1 MKEHFKKK
9 FHVTEEGAQGLV
21 RAVWASFIVN
31 VIAMFPVMILMLL
44 GQQILEGTFHSQTLY
59 FAISLGICVI
69 LFIAL
74 LVEYER
80 MYNATY
86 KESANLRE
94 NLGKTLAKLPLAFF
108 SKRNLSDL
116 AQSIMS
122 DVEAIEHAMS
132 HAIPKIYGLY
142 LFIPILGVML
152 LVGNVKLGLA
162 VILPMTL
169 RLLILVAFKGEG
181 IKRNKKFYDQLR
193 ANAEDFQEAI
203 ELHQEIRSYHL
214 TDDVQKDLYTKM
226 DESEKIQM
234 KTEGLAVGIMALSN
248 LFSFISLGIVLYVGV
263 DLLAKGEVSLLYVV
277 GYVLAAMKLKD
288 LIDLSSETALEIRH
302 ITPRVENIASIQDAP
317 LQKGKD
323 VDLRRVSIDVEN
335 VHFGYGEKNVLDG
348 VNFTARQ
355 GDVTALVGPSGCGK
369 STLLRCINALE
380 PIQGGTIKL
389 QGMDIRKGSKNITT
403 LRQKIG
409 MVFQS
414 YELFPH
420 LTVLD
425 NITLAPVKVQKRDK
439 AEAQKEAME
448 LLARVGLADKAKS
461 YPRQLSGGQKQR
473 VAIVRAL
480 CMHPEILLFDEVTA
494 ALDPEMVREVLD
506 VMLDL
511 AKQGK
516 TMLIVTHEMQFAK
529 AVADKVIFIDQ
540 GKIVEEAAPDKFFEH
555 PETERAKQFLNV
567 FTFEHVEHHTKQA

>member
-80 MYNATY
+80 LYNATY

-181 IKRNKKFYDQLR
+181 IKSNKKFFDQLR

-323 VDLRRVSIDVEN
+323 VDLRRVSIDVED

-369 STLLRCINALE
+369 STLLKLMSRLYDYDSGAIRIDNYD
-380 PIQGGTIKL
+380 IQNVSTDSLFKKTSI
-389 QGMDIRKGSKNITT
+389 
-403 LRQKIG
+403 
-409 MVFQS
+409 VFQDVM
-414 YELFPH
+414 LFN
-420 LTVLD
+420 TSVMENIRIGRLD
-425 NITLAPVKVQKRDK
+425 ATDEEV
-439 AEAQKEAME
+439 KEA
-448 LLARVGLADKAKS
+448 ARMANCMDFIDEMPEGFHTAIGENG
-461 YPRQLSGGQKQR
+461 QELSGGQRQR
-473 VAIVRAL
+473 LSIARAFL
-480 CMHPEILLFDEVTA
+480 KDAPILILDEITSS
-494 ALDPEMVREVLD
+494 LD
-506 VMLDL
+506 VENERIIQQSLNHL
-511 AKQGK
+511 IQNK
-516 TMLIVTHEMQFAK
+516 TVVIISHRLKSVEK
-529 AVADKVIFIDQ
+529 ADKIVVLNK
-540 GKIVEEAAPDKFFEH
+540 GKVEGEGRHDELLKISPTYRNLIEKSEMAEAF
-555 PETERAKQFLNV
+555 V
-567 FTFEHVEHHTKQA
+567 Y

>member
-1 MKEHFKKK
+1 MMKEHFKKK

-44 GQQILEGTFHSQTLY
+44 GQQILEGTFHSKTLY
-59 FAISLGICVI
+59 FALSLGICVI

-142 LFIPILGVML
+142 LFIPILGIML

-181 IKRNKKFYDQLR
+181 IKRNKKFFDQLR

-214 TDDVQKDLYTKM
+214 TDEVQKDLDEKM

-234 KTEGLAVGIMALSN
+234 KTEGLAIGIVALSN

-263 DLLAKGEVSLLYVV
+263 GLLAKGEVSLLYVV

-302 ITPRVENIASIQDAP
+302 ITPRVENIASIQHAP

-323 VDLRRVSIDVEN
+323 VELRQVSIDVED
-335 VHFGYGEKNVLDG
+335 VHFGYGDNKVLDG

-369 STLLRCINALE
+369 STLLKLMSRLYDYDSGAIRIDDYD
-380 PIQGGTIKL
+380 IQNVSTDSLFKKTSI
-389 QGMDIRKGSKNITT
+389 
-403 LRQKIG
+403 
-409 MVFQS
+409 VFQDVM
-414 YELFPH
+414 LFN
-420 LTVLD
+420 TSVMENIRIGRLD
-425 NITLAPVKVQKRDK
+425 ATDEEV
-439 AEAQKEAME
+439 KEA
-448 LLARVGLADKAKS
+448 ARMANCMDFIDEMPEGFDTAIGENG
-461 YPRQLSGGQKQR
+461 QELSGGQRQR
-473 VAIVRAL
+473 LSIARAFL
-480 CMHPEILLFDEVTA
+480 KDAPILILDEITSS
-494 ALDPEMVREVLD
+494 LD
-506 VMLDL
+506 VENERIIQQSLNHL
-511 AKQGK
+511 IQNK
-516 TMLIVTHEMQFAK
+516 TVVIISHRLKSVEK
-529 AVADKVIFIDQ
+529 ADKIVVLNK
-540 GKIVEEAAPDKFFEH
+540 GKVEGEGKHDELLKTSPTYRNLMEKSEMAEAF
-555 PETERAKQFLNV
+555 V
-567 FTFEHVEHHTKQA
+567 Y

>member
-80 MYNATY
+80 LYNATY

-181 IKRNKKFYDQLR
+181 IKSNQKFFDQLR

-234 KTEGLAVGIMALSN
+234 KTEGLTIVVMALSN

-263 DLLAKGEVSLLYVV
+263 GLLAKGEVSLLYVV

-288 LIDLSSETALEIRH
+288 LIDLSSEAALEIRH

-323 VDLRRVSIDVEN
+323 VDLRRVSIDIED

-369 STLLRCINALE
+369 STLLKLMSRLYDYDSGAIRIDNYD
-380 PIQGGTIKL
+380 IQNVSTDSLFKKTSI
-389 QGMDIRKGSKNITT
+389 
-403 LRQKIG
+403 
-409 MVFQS
+409 VFQ
-414 YELFPH
+414 
-420 LTVLD
+420 
-425 NITLAPVKVQKRDK
+425 
-439 AEAQKEAME
+439 
-448 LLARVGLADKAKS
+448 
-461 YPRQLSGGQKQR
+461 
-473 VAIVRAL
+473 
-480 CMHPEILLFDEVTA
+480 
-494 ALDPEMVREVLD
+494 D
-506 VMLDL
+506 VMLFNTSVMENIRIGRLDATDEEVKEAARMANCMDFIDEMPEGFHTAIGENGQEL
-511 AKQGK
+511 SSGQRQRLSIARAFLKDAPILILDEITSSLDVENERIIQQSLNHLIQNK
-516 TMLIVTHEMQFAK
+516 TVVIISHRLKSVEK
-529 AVADKVIFIDQ
+529 ADKIVVLNK
-540 GKIVEEAAPDKFFEH
+540 GKVEGEGRHDELLKISPTYRNLIEKSEMAEAF
-555 PETERAKQFLNV
+555 V
-567 FTFEHVEHHTKQA
+567 Y

>member
-44 GQQILEGTFHSQTLY
+44 GQQILEGTFHSKTLY
-59 FAISLGICVI
+59 FALSLGICVI

-142 LFIPILGVML
+142 LFIPILGIML
-152 LVGNVKLGLA
+152 LVGTVKLGLA

-181 IKRNKKFYDQLR
+181 IKRNKKFFDQLR

-214 TDDVQKDLYTKM
+214 TDEVQKDLDEKM

-234 KTEGLAVGIMALSN
+234 KTEGLAIGIVALSN

-263 DLLAKGEVSLLYVV
+263 GLLAKGEVSLLYVV

-302 ITPRVENIASIQDAP
+302 ITPRVENIASIQHAP

-323 VDLRRVSIDVEN
+323 VELRQVSIDVED
-335 VHFGYGEKNVLDG
+335 VHFGYGDNKVLDG

-369 STLLRCINALE
+369 STLLKLMSRLYDYDSGAIRIDDYD
-380 PIQGGTIKL
+380 IQNVSTDSLFKKTSI
-389 QGMDIRKGSKNITT
+389 
-403 LRQKIG
+403 
-409 MVFQS
+409 VFQDVM
-414 YELFPH
+414 LFN
-420 LTVLD
+420 TSVMENIRIGRLD
-425 NITLAPVKVQKRDK
+425 ATDEEV
-439 AEAQKEAME
+439 KEA
-448 LLARVGLADKAKS
+448 ARMANCMDFIDEMPEGFDTAIGENG
-461 YPRQLSGGQKQR
+461 QELSGGQRQR
-473 VAIVRAL
+473 LSIARAFL
-480 CMHPEILLFDEVTA
+480 KDAPILILDEITSS
-494 ALDPEMVREVLD
+494 LD
-506 VMLDL
+506 VENERIIQQSLNHL
-511 AKQGK
+511 IQNK
-516 TMLIVTHEMQFAK
+516 TVVIISHRLKSVEK
-529 AVADKVIFIDQ
+529 ADKIVVLNK
-540 GKIVEEAAPDKFFEH
+540 GKVEGEGKHDELLKTSPTYRNLMEKSEMAEAF
-555 PETERAKQFLNV
+555 V
-567 FTFEHVEHHTKQA
+567 Y

>member
-44 GQQILEGTFHSQTLY
+44 GQQILEGTSHSQTLY

-181 IKRNKKFYDQLR
+181 IKSNKKFFDQLR

-323 VDLRRVSIDVEN
+323 VDLRRVSIGVED

-369 STLLRCINALE
+369 STLLKLMSRLYDYDSGSIRIDDYD
-380 PIQGGTIKL
+380 IQNVSTDSLFKKTSI
-389 QGMDIRKGSKNITT
+389 
-403 LRQKIG
+403 
-409 MVFQS
+409 VFQDVM
-414 YELFPH
+414 LFN
-420 LTVLD
+420 TSVMENIRIGRLD
-425 NITLAPVKVQKRDK
+425 ATDEEV
-439 AEAQKEAME
+439 KEA
-448 LLARVGLADKAKS
+448 ARMANCMDFIDEMPEGFHTAIGENG
-461 YPRQLSGGQKQR
+461 QELSGGQRQR
-473 VAIVRAL
+473 LSIARAFL
-480 CMHPEILLFDEVTA
+480 KDAPILILDEITSS
-494 ALDPEMVREVLD
+494 LD
-506 VMLDL
+506 VENERIIQQSLNHL
-511 AKQGK
+511 IQNK
-516 TMLIVTHEMQFAK
+516 TVVIISHRLKSVEK
-529 AVADKVIFIDQ
+529 ADKIVVLNK
-540 GKIVEEAAPDKFFEH
+540 GKVEGEGRHDELLKISPTYRNLMEKSEMAEAF
-555 PETERAKQFLNV
+555 V
-567 FTFEHVEHHTKQA
+567 Y

>member
-44 GQQILEGTFHSQTLY
+44 GQQILEGTSHSQTLY

-181 IKRNKKFYDQLR
+181 IKSNKKFFDQLR

-323 VDLRRVSIDVEN
+323 VDLRRVSIDVED

-369 STLLRCINALE
+369 STLLKLMSRLYDYDSGAIRIDNYD
-380 PIQGGTIKL
+380 IQNVSTDSLFKKTSI
-389 QGMDIRKGSKNITT
+389 
-403 LRQKIG
+403 
-409 MVFQS
+409 VFQDVM
-414 YELFPH
+414 LFN
-420 LTVLD
+420 TSVMENIRIGRLD
-425 NITLAPVKVQKRDK
+425 ATDEEV
-439 AEAQKEAME
+439 KEA
-448 LLARVGLADKAKS
+448 ARMANCMDFIDEMPEGFHTAIGENG
-461 YPRQLSGGQKQR
+461 QELSGGQRQR
-473 VAIVRAL
+473 LSIARAFL
-480 CMHPEILLFDEVTA
+480 KDAPILILDEITSS
-494 ALDPEMVREVLD
+494 LD
-506 VMLDL
+506 VENERIIQQSLNHL
-511 AKQGK
+511 IQNK
-516 TMLIVTHEMQFAK
+516 TVVIISHRLKSVEK
-529 AVADKVIFIDQ
+529 ADKIVVLNK
-540 GKIVEEAAPDKFFEH
+540 GKVEGEGRHDELLKISPTYRNLIEKSEMAEAF
-555 PETERAKQFLNV
+555 V
-567 FTFEHVEHHTKQA
+567 Y

>member
-181 IKRNKKFYDQLR
+181 IKSNKKFYDQLR

-323 VDLRRVSIDVEN
+323 VDLRRVSIDVED

-369 STLLRCINALE
+369 STLLKLMSRLYDYDSGAIRIDNYD
-380 PIQGGTIKL
+380 IQNVSTDSLFKKTSI
-389 QGMDIRKGSKNITT
+389 
-403 LRQKIG
+403 
-409 MVFQS
+409 VFQDVM
-414 YELFPH
+414 LFN
-420 LTVLD
+420 TSVMENIRIGRLD
-425 NITLAPVKVQKRDK
+425 ATDEEVKD
-439 AEAQKEAME
+439 A
-448 LLARVGLADKAKS
+448 ARMANCMDFIDEMPEGFHTAIGENG
-461 YPRQLSGGQKQR
+461 QELSGGQRQR
-473 VAIVRAL
+473 LSIARAFL
-480 CMHPEILLFDEVTA
+480 KDAPILILDEITSS
-494 ALDPEMVREVLD
+494 LD
-506 VMLDL
+506 VENERIIQQSLNHL
-511 AKQGK
+511 IQNK
-516 TMLIVTHEMQFAK
+516 TVVIISHRLKSVEK
-529 AVADKVIFIDQ
+529 ADKIVVLNK
-540 GKIVEEAAPDKFFEH
+540 GKVEGEGRHDELLKISPTYRNLIEKSEMAEAF
-555 PETERAKQFLNV
+555 V
-567 FTFEHVEHHTKQA
+567 Y

>member
-44 GQQILEGTFHSQTLY
+44 GQQILEGTFHSKTLY
-59 FAISLGICVI
+59 FALSLGICVI

-86 KESANLRE
+86 KESANMRE

-122 DVEAIEHAMS
+122 DVETIEHAMS

-152 LVGNVKLGLA
+152 LVGNVRLGLA

-181 IKRNKKFYDQLR
+181 IKSNQKFFDQLR

-214 TDDVQKDLYTKM
+214 TEDVQKDLYTKM

-263 DLLAKGEVSLLYVV
+263 GLLAKGDVSLLYVV

-323 VDLRRVSIDVEN
+323 VDLRHVSIDVDD
-335 VHFGYGEKNVLDG
+335 VHFGYGEKNVLEG

-369 STLLRCINALE
+369 STLLKLMSRLYDYDSGAIRIGDYD
-380 PIQGGTIKL
+380 IQNVSTDSLFKKTSI
-389 QGMDIRKGSKNITT
+389 
-403 LRQKIG
+403 
-409 MVFQS
+409 VFQDVM
-414 YELFPH
+414 LFN
-420 LTVLD
+420 TSVMENIRIGRLD
-425 NITLAPVKVQKRDK
+425 ATDEEV
-439 AEAQKEAME
+439 KEA
-448 LLARVGLADKAKS
+448 ARMANCMDFIDDMPEGFHTAIGENG
-461 YPRQLSGGQKQR
+461 QELSGGQRQR
-473 VAIVRAL
+473 LSIARAFL
-480 CMHPEILLFDEVTA
+480 KDAPILILDEITSS
-494 ALDPEMVREVLD
+494 LD
-506 VMLDL
+506 VENERIIQQSLNHL
-511 AKQGK
+511 IQNK
-516 TMLIVTHEMQFAK
+516 TVVIISHRLKSVEK
-529 AVADKVIFIDQ
+529 ADKIVVINK
-540 GKIVEEAAPDKFFEH
+540 GKVEGEGKHDELLKISPTYRNLMEKSEMAEAF
-555 PETERAKQFLNV
+555 V
-567 FTFEHVEHHTKQA
+567 Y

>member
-122 DVEAIEHAMS
+122 DVDAIEHAMS

-181 IKRNKKFYDQLR
+181 IKSNQKFFDQLR

-234 KTEGLAVGIMALSN
+234 KTECVVISVLALSN

-263 DLLAKGEVSLLYVV
+263 GLLAKGEVSLLYVV

-288 LIDLSSETALEIRH
+288 LIDLSSETALEIRY
-302 ITPRVENIASIQDAP
+302 ITPRVGNIASIQDAP

-323 VDLRRVSIDVEN
+323 VDLRRVSIDVED

-369 STLLRCINALE
+369 STLLKLMSRLYDYDSGAIRVDDYD
-380 PIQGGTIKL
+380 IQNVSTDSLFKKTSI
-389 QGMDIRKGSKNITT
+389 
-403 LRQKIG
+403 
-409 MVFQS
+409 VFQDVM
-414 YELFPH
+414 LFN
-420 LTVLD
+420 TSVMENIRIGRLD
-425 NITLAPVKVQKRDK
+425 ATDEEV
-439 AEAQKEAME
+439 KEA
-448 LLARVGLADKAKS
+448 ARMANCMDFIDDMPEGFHTAIGENG
-461 YPRQLSGGQKQR
+461 QELSGGQRQR
-473 VAIVRAL
+473 LSIARAFL
-480 CMHPEILLFDEVTA
+480 KNAPILILDEIA
-494 ALDPEMVREVLD
+494 SSLD
-506 VMLDL
+506 VENERIIQQSLNHL
-511 AKQGK
+511 IQNK
-516 TMLIVTHEMQFAK
+516 TVVIISHRLKSVEK
-529 AVADKVIFIDQ
+529 ADKIVVLNK
-540 GKIVEEAAPDKFFEH
+540 GKVEGEGRHDELLKTSPTYRNLMEKSEMAEAF
-555 PETERAKQFLNV
+555 V
-567 FTFEHVEHHTKQA
+567 Y

>member
-44 GQQILEGTFHSQTLY
+44 GQQILEGTFYSQTLY
-59 FAISLGICVI
+59 FALSLGICVI
-69 LFIAL
+69 LFVAL

-181 IKRNKKFYDQLR
+181 IKRNKKFFDQLR

-263 DLLAKGEVSLLYVV
+263 GLLAKGEVSLLYVV

-288 LIDLSSETALEIRH
+288 LIDLSSEAALEIRH

-369 STLLRCINALE
+369 STLLKLMSRLYDYDSGAIRIDDYD
-380 PIQGGTIKL
+380 IQNVSTDSLFKKTSI
-389 QGMDIRKGSKNITT
+389 
-403 LRQKIG
+403 
-409 MVFQS
+409 VFQDVM
-414 YELFPH
+414 LFN
-420 LTVLD
+420 TSVMENIRIGRLD
-425 NITLAPVKVQKRDK
+425 ATDEEV
-439 AEAQKEAME
+439 KEA
-448 LLARVGLADKAKS
+448 ARMANCMDFIDEMPEGFHTAIGENG
-461 YPRQLSGGQKQR
+461 QELSGGQRQR
-473 VAIVRAL
+473 LSIARAFL
-480 CMHPEILLFDEVTA
+480 KDAPILILDEITSS
-494 ALDPEMVREVLD
+494 LD
-506 VMLDL
+506 VENERIIQQSLNHL
-511 AKQGK
+511 IQNK
-516 TMLIVTHEMQFAK
+516 TVVIISHRLKSVEK
-529 AVADKVIFIDQ
+529 ADKIVVLNK
-540 GKIVEEAAPDKFFEH
+540 GKVEGEGRHDELLKTSPTYRNLMEKSEMAEAF
-555 PETERAKQFLNV
+555 V
-567 FTFEHVEHHTKQA
+567 Y

>member
-44 GQQILEGTFHSQTLY
+44 GQQILEGTSHSQTLY
-59 FAISLGICVI
+59 FTISLGICVI

-181 IKRNKKFYDQLR
+181 IKRNKKFFDQLR

-263 DLLAKGEVSLLYVV
+263 GLLAKGEVSLLYVV

-288 LIDLSSETALEIRH
+288 LIDLSSEAALEIRH

-323 VDLRRVSIDVEN
+323 VDLRRVSIDVED

-369 STLLRCINALE
+369 STLLKLMSRLYDYDSGAIRIDDYD
-380 PIQGGTIKL
+380 IQNVSTDSLFKKTSI
-389 QGMDIRKGSKNITT
+389 
-403 LRQKIG
+403 
-409 MVFQS
+409 VFQDVM
-414 YELFPH
+414 LFN
-420 LTVLD
+420 TSVMENIRIGRLD
-425 NITLAPVKVQKRDK
+425 ATDEEV
-439 AEAQKEAME
+439 KEA
-448 LLARVGLADKAKS
+448 ARMANCMDFIDEMPEGFHTAIGENG
-461 YPRQLSGGQKQR
+461 QELSGGQRQR
-473 VAIVRAL
+473 LSIARAFL
-480 CMHPEILLFDEVTA
+480 KDAPILILDEITSS
-494 ALDPEMVREVLD
+494 LD
-506 VMLDL
+506 VENERIIQQSLNHL
-511 AKQGK
+511 IQNK
-516 TMLIVTHEMQFAK
+516 TVVIISHRLKSVEK
-529 AVADKVIFIDQ
+529 ADKIVVLNK
-540 GKIVEEAAPDKFFEH
+540 GKVEGEGRHDELLKISPTYRNLMEKSEMAEAF
-555 PETERAKQFLNV
+555 V
-567 FTFEHVEHHTKQA
+567 Y

>member
-44 GQQILEGTFHSQTLY
+44 GQQILEGTSHSQTLY

-181 IKRNKKFYDQLR
+181 IKRNKKFFDQLR

-323 VDLRRVSIDVEN
+323 VDLRRVSIDVED

-369 STLLRCINALE
+369 STLLKLMSRLYDYDSGAIRIDNYD
-380 PIQGGTIKL
+380 IQNVSTDSLFKKTSI
-389 QGMDIRKGSKNITT
+389 
-403 LRQKIG
+403 
-409 MVFQS
+409 VFQDVM
-414 YELFPH
+414 LFN
-420 LTVLD
+420 TSVMENIRIGRLD
-425 NITLAPVKVQKRDK
+425 ATDEEV
-439 AEAQKEAME
+439 KEA
-448 LLARVGLADKAKS
+448 ARMANCMDFIDEMPEGFHTAIGENG
-461 YPRQLSGGQKQR
+461 QELSGGQRQR
-473 VAIVRAL
+473 LSIARAFL
-480 CMHPEILLFDEVTA
+480 KDAPILILDEITSS
-494 ALDPEMVREVLD
+494 LD
-506 VMLDL
+506 VENERIIQQSLNHL
-511 AKQGK
+511 IQNK
-516 TMLIVTHEMQFAK
+516 TVVIISHRLKSVEK
-529 AVADKVIFIDQ
+529 ADKIVVLNK
-540 GKIVEEAAPDKFFEH
+540 GKVEGEGRHDELLKISPTYRNLIEKSEMAEAF
-555 PETERAKQFLNV
+555 V
-567 FTFEHVEHHTKQA
+567 Y

>member
-59 FAISLGICVI
+59 FALSLGICVI

-122 DVEAIEHAMS
+122 DVETIEHAMS

-169 RLLILVAFKGEG
+169 RLLILVAFKEEG
-181 IKRNKKFYDQLR
+181 IKSNKKFFDQLR

-263 DLLAKGEVSLLYVV
+263 GLLAKGEVSLLYVV

-323 VDLRRVSIDVEN
+323 VDLRRVSIDVED
-335 VHFGYGEKNVLDG
+335 VHFGYGEKNVLEG

-369 STLLRCINALE
+369 STLLKLMSRLYDYDSGSIRIDDYD
-380 PIQGGTIKL
+380 IQNVSTDSLFKKTSI
-389 QGMDIRKGSKNITT
+389 
-403 LRQKIG
+403 
-409 MVFQS
+409 VFQDVM
-414 YELFPH
+414 LFN
-420 LTVLD
+420 TSVMENIRIGRLD
-425 NITLAPVKVQKRDK
+425 ATDEEV
-439 AEAQKEAME
+439 KEA
-448 LLARVGLADKAKS
+448 ARMANCMDFIDEMPEGFHTAIGENG
-461 YPRQLSGGQKQR
+461 QELSGGQRQR
-473 VAIVRAL
+473 LSIARAFL
-480 CMHPEILLFDEVTA
+480 KDAPILILDEITSS
-494 ALDPEMVREVLD
+494 LD
-506 VMLDL
+506 VENERIIQQSLNHL
-511 AKQGK
+511 IQNK
-516 TMLIVTHEMQFAK
+516 TVVIISHRLKSVEK
-529 AVADKVIFIDQ
+529 ADKIVVLNK
-540 GKIVEEAAPDKFFEH
+540 GKVEGEGRHDELMKTSPTYRNLIEKSEMAEAF
-555 PETERAKQFLNV
+555 V
-567 FTFEHVEHHTKQA
+567 Y

>member
-9 FHVTEEGAQGLV
+9 FHVTEEGAQGLA

-44 GQQILEGTFHSQTLY
+44 AQQILEGTFHSQTLY
-59 FAISLGICVI
+59 FALSLGICVI

-122 DVEAIEHAMS
+122 DVDAIEHAMS

-181 IKRNKKFYDQLR
+181 IKSNKKFFDQLR

-263 DLLAKGEVSLLYVV
+263 GLLAKGEVSLLYVV

-288 LIDLSSETALEIRH
+288 LIDLSNEAALEIRY

-323 VDLRRVSIDVEN
+323 VELRQVSIDVED
-335 VHFGYGEKNVLDG
+335 VHFGYGENNVLNG

-369 STLLRCINALE
+369 STLLKLMSRLYDYDSGAIRIDDYD
-380 PIQGGTIKL
+380 IQNVSTDSLFKKTSI
-389 QGMDIRKGSKNITT
+389 
-403 LRQKIG
+403 
-409 MVFQS
+409 VFQDVM
-414 YELFPH
+414 LFN
-420 LTVLD
+420 TSVMENIRIGRLD
-425 NITLAPVKVQKRDK
+425 ATDEEV
-439 AEAQKEAME
+439 KEAAHMANCMDFIDE
-448 LLARVGLADKAKS
+448 MPEGFHTAIGENG
-461 YPRQLSGGQKQR
+461 QELSGGQRQR
-473 VAIVRAL
+473 LSIARAFL
-480 CMHPEILLFDEVTA
+480 KDAPILILDEIA
-494 ALDPEMVREVLD
+494 SSLD
-506 VMLDL
+506 VENERIIQQSLNHL
-511 AKQGK
+511 IQNK
-516 TMLIVTHEMQFAK
+516 TVVIISHRLKSVEK
-529 AVADKVIFIDQ
+529 ADKIVVLNK
-540 GKIVEEAAPDKFFEH
+540 GKVEGEGRHDELLKTSPTYRNLMEKSEMAEAF
-555 PETERAKQFLNV
+555 V
-567 FTFEHVEHHTKQA
+567 Y

>member
-59 FAISLGICVI
+59 FALSLGICVI

-181 IKRNKKFYDQLR
+181 IKRNKKFFDQLR

-323 VDLRRVSIDVEN
+323 VDLRRVSIDVED

-369 STLLRCINALE
+369 STLLKLMSRLYDYDSGAIRIDDYD
-380 PIQGGTIKL
+380 IQNVSTDSLFKKTSI
-389 QGMDIRKGSKNITT
+389 
-403 LRQKIG
+403 
-409 MVFQS
+409 VFQDVM
-414 YELFPH
+414 LFN
-420 LTVLD
+420 TSVMENIRIGRLD
-425 NITLAPVKVQKRDK
+425 ATDEEV
-439 AEAQKEAME
+439 KEA
-448 LLARVGLADKAKS
+448 ARMANCMDFIDAMPEGFDTTIGENG
-461 YPRQLSGGQKQR
+461 QELSGGQRQR
-473 VAIVRAL
+473 LSIARAFL
-480 CMHPEILLFDEVTA
+480 KNAPILILDEIA
-494 ALDPEMVREVLD
+494 SSLD
-506 VMLDL
+506 VENERIIQQSLNHL
-511 AKQGK
+511 IQNK
-516 TMLIVTHEMQFAK
+516 TVVIISHRLKSVEK
-529 AVADKVIFIDQ
+529 ADKIVVLNK
-540 GKIVEEAAPDKFFEH
+540 GKVEGEGRHDELMKTSPTYRNLIEKSEMAEAF
-555 PETERAKQFLNV
+555 V
-567 FTFEHVEHHTKQA
+567 Y

>member
-9 FHVTEEGAQGLV
+9 FHVTEEGAQGLA

-44 GQQILEGTFHSQTLY
+44 AQQILEGTFHSQTLY
-59 FAISLGICVI
+59 FALSLGICVI

-122 DVEAIEHAMS
+122 DVDAIEHAMS

-181 IKRNKKFYDQLR
+181 IKSNKKFFDQLR

-214 TDDVQKDLYTKM
+214 TEGVQKDLYTKM
-226 DESEKIQM
+226 DESEKMQM
-234 KTEGLAVGIMALSN
+234 KTEGVVISVLALSN

-263 DLLAKGEVSLLYVV
+263 GLLAKGEVSLLYVV

-288 LIDLSSETALEIRH
+288 LIDLSNETALEIRY

-323 VDLRRVSIDVEN
+323 VELRQVSIDVED
-335 VHFGYGEKNVLDG
+335 VHFGYGENNVLNG

-369 STLLRCINALE
+369 STLLKLMSRLYDYDSGAIRIDNYD
-380 PIQGGTIKL
+380 IQNVSTDSLFKKTSI
-389 QGMDIRKGSKNITT
+389 
-403 LRQKIG
+403 
-409 MVFQS
+409 VFQDVM
-414 YELFPH
+414 LFN
-420 LTVLD
+420 TSVMENIRIGRLD
-425 NITLAPVKVQKRDK
+425 ATDEEV
-439 AEAQKEAME
+439 KEA
-448 LLARVGLADKAKS
+448 ARMANCMDFIDEMPEGFDTAIGENG
-461 YPRQLSGGQKQR
+461 QELSGGQRQR
-473 VAIVRAL
+473 LSIARAFL
-480 CMHPEILLFDEVTA
+480 KDAPILILDEITSS
-494 ALDPEMVREVLD
+494 LD
-506 VMLDL
+506 VENERIIQQSLNHL
-511 AKQGK
+511 IQNK
-516 TMLIVTHEMQFAK
+516 TVVIISHRLKSVEK
-529 AVADKVIFIDQ
+529 ADKIVVLNK
-540 GKIVEEAAPDKFFEH
+540 GKVEGEGRHDELMKTSPTYRNLMEKSEMAEAF
-555 PETERAKQFLNV
+555 V
-567 FTFEHVEHHTKQA
+567 Y

>member
-44 GQQILEGTFHSQTLY
+44 GQQILEGTSHSQTLY

-152 LVGNVKLGLA
+152 LEGNVKLGLA

-181 IKRNKKFYDQLR
+181 IKSNKKFFDQLR

-323 VDLRRVSIDVEN
+323 VDLRRVSIDVED

-369 STLLRCINALE
+369 STLLKLMSRLYDYDSGAIRIDDYD
-380 PIQGGTIKL
+380 IQNVSTDSLFKKTSI
-389 QGMDIRKGSKNITT
+389 
-403 LRQKIG
+403 
-409 MVFQS
+409 VFQDVM
-414 YELFPH
+414 LFN
-420 LTVLD
+420 TSVMENIRIGRLD
-425 NITLAPVKVQKRDK
+425 ATDEEV
-439 AEAQKEAME
+439 KEA
-448 LLARVGLADKAKS
+448 ARMANCMDFIDEMPEGFHTAIGENG
-461 YPRQLSGGQKQR
+461 QELSGGQRQR
-473 VAIVRAL
+473 LSIARAFL
-480 CMHPEILLFDEVTA
+480 KDAPILILDEITSS
-494 ALDPEMVREVLD
+494 LD
-506 VMLDL
+506 VENERIIQQSLNHL
-511 AKQGK
+511 IQNK
-516 TMLIVTHEMQFAK
+516 TVVIISHRLKSVEK
-529 AVADKVIFIDQ
+529 ADKIVVLNK
-540 GKIVEEAAPDKFFEH
+540 GKVEGEGRHDELLKISPTYRNLIEKSEMAEAF
-555 PETERAKQFLNV
+555 V
-567 FTFEHVEHHTKQA
+567 Y

>member
-9 FHVTEEGAQGLV
+9 FQVTEEGARGLV

-59 FAISLGICVI
+59 FALSLGICVI

-122 DVEAIEHAMS
+122 DVDAMEHAMS

-169 RLLILVAFKGEG
+169 RLLILVTFKGES
-181 IKRNKKFYDQLR
+181 IKSNQKYFDQLR

-214 TDDVQKDLYTKM
+214 TDEVQKDLDEKM
-226 DESEKIQM
+226 DESEKIHM
-234 KTEGLAVGIMALSN
+234 KTEGLAMGIVALSY
-248 LFSFISLGIVLYVGV
+248 LFSFVSLGIVLYVGV

-288 LIDLSSETALEIRH
+288 LIDLSNETALEIRY
-302 ITPRVENIASIQDAP
+302 ITPRVENIASIQHAP

-323 VDLRRVSIDVEN
+323 VELRQVSIDVED
-335 VHFGYGEKNVLDG
+335 VHFGYGENNVLNG

-369 STLLRCINALE
+369 STLLKLMSRLYDYDSGAIRIDDYD
-380 PIQGGTIKL
+380 IQNVSTDSLFKKTSI
-389 QGMDIRKGSKNITT
+389 
-403 LRQKIG
+403 
-409 MVFQS
+409 VFQDVM
-414 YELFPH
+414 LFN
-420 LTVLD
+420 TSVMENIRIGRLD
-425 NITLAPVKVQKRDK
+425 ATDEEV
-439 AEAQKEAME
+439 KEA
-448 LLARVGLADKAKS
+448 ARMANCMDFIDEMPEGFDTAIGENG
-461 YPRQLSGGQKQR
+461 QELSGGQRQR
-473 VAIVRAL
+473 LSIARAFL
-480 CMHPEILLFDEVTA
+480 KDAPILILDEITSS
-494 ALDPEMVREVLD
+494 LD
-506 VMLDL
+506 VENERAIQQSLNL
-511 AKQGK
+511 LIQNK
-516 TMLIVTHEMQFAK
+516 TVVIISHRLKSVEN
-529 AVADKVIFIDQ
+529 ADKIVVLNK
-540 GKIVEEAAPDKFFEH
+540 GKVEGEGRHDELMKTSPTYRNLIEKSEMAEAF
-555 PETERAKQFLNV
+555 V
-567 FTFEHVEHHTKQA
+567 Y

>member
-21 RAVWASFIVN
+21 RAMWASFIVN

-181 IKRNKKFYDQLR
+181 IKSNQKFFDQLR

-226 DESEKIQM
+226 DESEKLQM
-234 KTEGLAVGIMALSN
+234 KTNGLGVGIMALSN

-323 VDLRRVSIDVEN
+323 VDLRHVSIDVED

-369 STLLRCINALE
+369 STLLKLMSRLYDYDSGAIRIDDYD
-380 PIQGGTIKL
+380 IQNVSTDSLFKKTSI
-389 QGMDIRKGSKNITT
+389 
-403 LRQKIG
+403 
-409 MVFQS
+409 VFQDVM
-414 YELFPH
+414 LFN
-420 LTVLD
+420 TSVMENIRIGRLD
-425 NITLAPVKVQKRDK
+425 ATDEEV
-439 AEAQKEAME
+439 KEA
-448 LLARVGLADKAKS
+448 ARMANCMDFIDEMPEGFHTAIGENG
-461 YPRQLSGGQKQR
+461 QELSGGQRQR
-473 VAIVRAL
+473 LSIARAFL
-480 CMHPEILLFDEVTA
+480 KDAPILILDEITSS
-494 ALDPEMVREVLD
+494 LD
-506 VMLDL
+506 VENERIIQQSLNHL
-511 AKQGK
+511 IQNK
-516 TMLIVTHEMQFAK
+516 TVVIISHRLKSVEK
-529 AVADKVIFIDQ
+529 ADKIVVLNK
-540 GKIVEEAAPDKFFEH
+540 GKVEGEGRHDELLKISPTYRNLMEKSEMAEAF
-555 PETERAKQFLNV
+555 V
-567 FTFEHVEHHTKQA
+567 Y

>member
-9 FHVTEEGAQGLV
+9 FHVTEEGARGLV

-122 DVEAIEHAMS
+122 DVETIEHAMS

-152 LVGNVKLGLA
+152 LIGNVKLGLA

-181 IKRNKKFYDQLR
+181 IKSNKKFFDQLR
-193 ANAEDFQEAI
+193 ANTEDFQEAI

-234 KTEGLAVGIMALSN
+234 KTEGLAIVVMALSN

-263 DLLAKGEVSLLYVV
+263 GLLAKGEVSLLYVV

-323 VDLRRVSIDVEN
+323 VDLRRVSIDVED
-335 VHFGYGEKNVLDG
+335 VHFGYGEKNVLEG

-369 STLLRCINALE
+369 STLLKLMSRLYDYDSGAIRIDDYD
-380 PIQGGTIKL
+380 IQNVSTDSLFKKTSI
-389 QGMDIRKGSKNITT
+389 
-403 LRQKIG
+403 
-409 MVFQS
+409 VFQDVM
-414 YELFPH
+414 LFN
-420 LTVLD
+420 TSVMENIRIGRLD
-425 NITLAPVKVQKRDK
+425 ATDEEV
-439 AEAQKEAME
+439 KEA
-448 LLARVGLADKAKS
+448 ARMANCMDFIDEMPEGFHTAIGENG
-461 YPRQLSGGQKQR
+461 QELSGGQRQR
-473 VAIVRAL
+473 LSIARAFL
-480 CMHPEILLFDEVTA
+480 KDAPILILDEITSS
-494 ALDPEMVREVLD
+494 LD
-506 VMLDL
+506 VENERIIQQSLNHL
-511 AKQGK
+511 IQNK
-516 TMLIVTHEMQFAK
+516 TVVIISHRLKSVEK
-529 AVADKVIFIDQ
+529 ADKIVVLNK
-540 GKIVEEAAPDKFFEH
+540 GKVEGEGRHDELLKTSPTYRNLMEKSEMAEDF
-555 PETERAKQFLNV
+555 V
-567 FTFEHVEHHTKQA
+567 Y

>member
-152 LVGNVKLGLA
+152 LKGNVKLGLA

-181 IKRNKKFYDQLR
+181 IKRNKKFFDQLR

-323 VDLRRVSIDVEN
+323 VDLRRVSIDVED

-369 STLLRCINALE
+369 STLLKLMSRLYDYDSGAIRIDDYD
-380 PIQGGTIKL
+380 IQNVSTDSLFKKTSI
-389 QGMDIRKGSKNITT
+389 
-403 LRQKIG
+403 
-409 MVFQS
+409 VFQDVM
-414 YELFPH
+414 LFN
-420 LTVLD
+420 TSVMENIRIGRLD
-425 NITLAPVKVQKRDK
+425 ATDEEVKD
-439 AEAQKEAME
+439 A
-448 LLARVGLADKAKS
+448 ARMANCMDFIDDMPEGFHTAIGENG
-461 YPRQLSGGQKQR
+461 QELSGGQRQR
-473 VAIVRAL
+473 LSIARAFL
-480 CMHPEILLFDEVTA
+480 KDAPILILDEITSS
-494 ALDPEMVREVLD
+494 LD
-506 VMLDL
+506 VENERIIQQSLNHL
-511 AKQGK
+511 IQNK
-516 TMLIVTHEMQFAK
+516 TVVIISHRLKSVEK
-529 AVADKVIFIDQ
+529 ADKIVVLNK
-540 GKIVEEAAPDKFFEH
+540 GKVEGEGRHDELLKTSPTYRNLMEKSEMAEAF
-555 PETERAKQFLNV
+555 V
-567 FTFEHVEHHTKQA
+567 Y

>member
-59 FAISLGICVI
+59 FAIFLGICVI

-181 IKRNKKFYDQLR
+181 IKSNKKFFDQLR

-323 VDLRRVSIDVEN
+323 VDLRRVSIDVED

-369 STLLRCINALE
+369 STLLKLMSRLYDYDSGAIRIDDHD
-380 PIQGGTIKL
+380 IQNVSTDSLFKKTSI
-389 QGMDIRKGSKNITT
+389 
-403 LRQKIG
+403 
-409 MVFQS
+409 VFQDVM
-414 YELFPH
+414 LFN
-420 LTVLD
+420 TSVMENIRIGRLD
-425 NITLAPVKVQKRDK
+425 ATDEEV
-439 AEAQKEAME
+439 KEA
-448 LLARVGLADKAKS
+448 ARMANCMDFIDEMPEGFHTAIGENG
-461 YPRQLSGGQKQR
+461 QELSGGQRQR
-473 VAIVRAL
+473 LSIARAFL
-480 CMHPEILLFDEVTA
+480 KDAPILILDEITSS
-494 ALDPEMVREVLD
+494 LD
-506 VMLDL
+506 VENERIIQQSLNHL
-511 AKQGK
+511 IQNK
-516 TMLIVTHEMQFAK
+516 TVVIISHRLKSVEK
-529 AVADKVIFIDQ
+529 ADKIVVLNK
-540 GKIVEEAAPDKFFEH
+540 GKVEGEGRHDELLKISPTYRNLMEKSEMAEAF
-555 PETERAKQFLNV
+555 V
-567 FTFEHVEHHTKQA
+567 Y

>member
-152 LVGNVKLGLA
+152 LVGSVKLGLA

-181 IKRNKKFYDQLR
+181 IKSNKKFFDQLR

-203 ELHQEIRSYHL
+203 ELHQEIKSYHL

-323 VDLRRVSIDVEN
+323 VDLRRVSIDVED

-369 STLLRCINALE
+369 STLLKLMSRLYDYDSGAIRIDDYD
-380 PIQGGTIKL
+380 IQNVSTDSLFKKTSI
-389 QGMDIRKGSKNITT
+389 
-403 LRQKIG
+403 
-409 MVFQS
+409 VFQDVM
-414 YELFPH
+414 LFN
-420 LTVLD
+420 TSVMENIRIGRLD
-425 NITLAPVKVQKRDK
+425 ATDEEV
-439 AEAQKEAME
+439 KEA
-448 LLARVGLADKAKS
+448 ARMANCMDFIDEMPEGFHTAIGENG
-461 YPRQLSGGQKQR
+461 QELSGGQRQR
-473 VAIVRAL
+473 LSIARAFL
-480 CMHPEILLFDEVTA
+480 KDAPILILDEITSS
-494 ALDPEMVREVLD
+494 LD
-506 VMLDL
+506 VENERIIQQSLNHL
-511 AKQGK
+511 IQNK
-516 TMLIVTHEMQFAK
+516 TVVIISHRLKSVEK
-529 AVADKVIFIDQ
+529 ADKIVVLNK
-540 GKIVEEAAPDKFFEH
+540 GKVEGEGRHDELLKISPTYRNLMEKSEMAEAF
-555 PETERAKQFLNV
+555 V
-567 FTFEHVEHHTKQA
+567 Y

>member
-152 LVGNVKLGLA
+152 LAGNVKLGLA

-181 IKRNKKFYDQLR
+181 IKRNKKFFDQLR

-214 TDDVQKDLYTKM
+214 TDDVQRDLYTKM

-263 DLLAKGEVSLLYVV
+263 GLLAKGEVSLLYVV

-302 ITPRVENIASIQDAP
+302 ITPRVENITSIQDTP

-323 VDLRRVSIDVEN
+323 VDLQHVSIDVED

-369 STLLRCINALE
+369 STLLKLMSRLYDYDSGAIRIDDYD
-380 PIQGGTIKL
+380 IQNVSTDSLFKKTSI
-389 QGMDIRKGSKNITT
+389 
-403 LRQKIG
+403 
-409 MVFQS
+409 VFQDVM
-414 YELFPH
+414 LFN
-420 LTVLD
+420 TSVMENIRIGRLD
-425 NITLAPVKVQKRDK
+425 ATDEEV
-439 AEAQKEAME
+439 KEA
-448 LLARVGLADKAKS
+448 ARMANCMDFIDEMPEGFHTAIGENG
-461 YPRQLSGGQKQR
+461 QELSGGQRQR
-473 VAIVRAL
+473 LSIARAFL
-480 CMHPEILLFDEVTA
+480 KDAPILILDEITSS
-494 ALDPEMVREVLD
+494 LD
-506 VMLDL
+506 VENERIIQQSLNHL
-511 AKQGK
+511 IQNK
-516 TMLIVTHEMQFAK
+516 TVVIISHRLKSVEK
-529 AVADKVIFIDQ
+529 ADKIVVLNK
-540 GKIVEEAAPDKFFEH
+540 GKVEGEGKHDELLKTSPTYRNLIEKSEMAEAF
-555 PETERAKQFLNV
+555 V
-567 FTFEHVEHHTKQA
+567 Y

>member
-1 MKEHFKKK
+1 MKEHFKEK

-31 VIAMFPVMILMLL
+31 VISMFPVMILMLL

-181 IKRNKKFYDQLR
+181 IKSNKKFFDQLR

-323 VDLRRVSIDVEN
+323 VDLRRVSIDVED

-369 STLLRCINALE
+369 STLLKLMSRLYDYDSGAIRIDNYD
-380 PIQGGTIKL
+380 IQNVSTDSLFKKTSI
-389 QGMDIRKGSKNITT
+389 
-403 LRQKIG
+403 
-409 MVFQS
+409 VFQDVM
-414 YELFPH
+414 LFN
-420 LTVLD
+420 TSVMENIRIGRLD
-425 NITLAPVKVQKRDK
+425 ATDEEV
-439 AEAQKEAME
+439 KEA
-448 LLARVGLADKAKS
+448 ARMANCMDFIDEMPEGFHTAIGENG
-461 YPRQLSGGQKQR
+461 QELSGGQRQR
-473 VAIVRAL
+473 LSIARAFL
-480 CMHPEILLFDEVTA
+480 KDAPILILDEITSS
-494 ALDPEMVREVLD
+494 LD
-506 VMLDL
+506 VENERIIQQSLNHL
-511 AKQGK
+511 IQNK
-516 TMLIVTHEMQFAK
+516 TVVIISHRLKSVEK
-529 AVADKVIFIDQ
+529 ADKIVVLNK
-540 GKIVEEAAPDKFFEH
+540 GKVEGEGRHDELLKISPTYRNLMEKSEMAEAF
-555 PETERAKQFLNV
+555 V
-567 FTFEHVEHHTKQA
+567 Y

>member
-122 DVEAIEHAMS
+122 DVDAIEHAMS

-152 LVGNVKLGLA
+152 LKGNVKLGLA

-302 ITPRVENIASIQDAP
+302 ITPRVENIASIQHAP

-323 VDLRRVSIDVEN
+323 VELRQVSIDVED
-335 VHFGYGEKNVLDG
+335 VHFGYGDNKVLDG

-369 STLLRCINALE
+369 STLLKLMSRLYDYDSGAIRIDDYD
-380 PIQGGTIKL
+380 IQNVSTDSLFKKTSI
-389 QGMDIRKGSKNITT
+389 
-403 LRQKIG
+403 
-409 MVFQS
+409 VFQDVM
-414 YELFPH
+414 LFN
-420 LTVLD
+420 TSVMENIRIGRLD
-425 NITLAPVKVQKRDK
+425 ATDEEV
-439 AEAQKEAME
+439 KEA
-448 LLARVGLADKAKS
+448 ARMANCMDFIDEMPEGFDTAIGENG
-461 YPRQLSGGQKQR
+461 QELSGGQRQR
-473 VAIVRAL
+473 LSIARAFL
-480 CMHPEILLFDEVTA
+480 KDAPILILDEITSS
-494 ALDPEMVREVLD
+494 LD
-506 VMLDL
+506 VENERAIQQSLNL
-511 AKQGK
+511 LIQNK
-516 TMLIVTHEMQFAK
+516 TVVIISHRLKSVEK
-529 AVADKVIFIDQ
+529 ADKIVVLNK
-540 GKIVEEAAPDKFFEH
+540 GKVEGEGRHDELMKTSPTYRNLIEKSEMAEAF
-555 PETERAKQFLNV
+555 V
-567 FTFEHVEHHTKQA
+567 Y

>member
-80 MYNATY
+80 LYNATY

-181 IKRNKKFYDQLR
+181 IKRNKKFFDQLR

-248 LFSFISLGIVLYVGV
+248 LFSFISLGLVLYVGV
-263 DLLAKGEVSLLYVV
+263 GLLAKGEVSLLYVV
-277 GYVLAAMKLKD
+277 GYVLAAMKLKE
-288 LIDLSSETALEIRH
+288 LIDLSSEAALEIRH

-323 VDLRRVSIDVEN
+323 VDLRRVSIDVED

-369 STLLRCINALE
+369 STLLKLMSRLYDYDSGAIRIDNYD
-380 PIQGGTIKL
+380 IQNVSTDSLFKKTSI
-389 QGMDIRKGSKNITT
+389 
-403 LRQKIG
+403 
-409 MVFQS
+409 VFQDVM
-414 YELFPH
+414 LFN
-420 LTVLD
+420 TSVMENIRIGRLD
-425 NITLAPVKVQKRDK
+425 ATDEEV
-439 AEAQKEAME
+439 KEA
-448 LLARVGLADKAKS
+448 ARMANCMDFIDEMPEGFHTAIGENG
-461 YPRQLSGGQKQR
+461 QELSGGQRQR
-473 VAIVRAL
+473 LSIARAFL
-480 CMHPEILLFDEVTA
+480 KDAPILILDEITSS
-494 ALDPEMVREVLD
+494 LD
-506 VMLDL
+506 VENERIIQQSLNHL
-511 AKQGK
+511 IQNK
-516 TMLIVTHEMQFAK
+516 TVVIISHRLKSVEK
-529 AVADKVIFIDQ
+529 ADKIVVLNK
-540 GKIVEEAAPDKFFEH
+540 GKVEGEGRHDELLKISPTYRNLIEKSEMAEAF
-555 PETERAKQFLNV
+555 V
-567 FTFEHVEHHTKQA
+567 Y

>member
-9 FHVTEEGAQGLV
+9 FQVTEEGARGLV

-122 DVEAIEHAMS
+122 DVDAIEHAMS

-142 LFIPILGVML
+142 LFIPILGIML

-181 IKRNKKFYDQLR
+181 IKRNKKFFDQLR

-234 KTEGLAVGIMALSN
+234 KTEGLGMGIMALSN

-263 DLLAKGEVSLLYVV
+263 GLLAKGEVSLLYVV

-302 ITPRVENIASIQDAP
+302 ITPRVGNIASIQDAP

-323 VDLRRVSIDVEN
+323 VDLRRVSIDVED

-369 STLLRCINALE
+369 STLLKLMSRLYDYDSGAIRIDDYD
-380 PIQGGTIKL
+380 IQNVSTDSLFKKTSI
-389 QGMDIRKGSKNITT
+389 
-403 LRQKIG
+403 
-409 MVFQS
+409 VFQDVM
-414 YELFPH
+414 LFN
-420 LTVLD
+420 TSVMENIRIGRLD
-425 NITLAPVKVQKRDK
+425 ATDEEV
-439 AEAQKEAME
+439 KEA
-448 LLARVGLADKAKS
+448 ARMANCMDFIDDMPEGFHTAIGENG
-461 YPRQLSGGQKQR
+461 QELSGGQRQR
-473 VAIVRAL
+473 LSIARAFL
-480 CMHPEILLFDEVTA
+480 KDAPILILDEIA
-494 ALDPEMVREVLD
+494 SSLD
-506 VMLDL
+506 VENERAIQQSLNHL
-511 AKQGK
+511 IQNK
-516 TMLIVTHEMQFAK
+516 TVVIISHRLKSVEK
-529 AVADKVIFIDQ
+529 ADKIVVLNK
-540 GKIVEEAAPDKFFEH
+540 GKVEGEGRHDELLKISPTYRNLMEKSEMAEAF
-555 PETERAKQFLNV
+555 V
-567 FTFEHVEHHTKQA
+567 Y

>member
-9 FHVTEEGAQGLV
+9 FHVTEEGARGLV

-122 DVEAIEHAMS
+122 DVETIEHAMS

-181 IKRNKKFYDQLR
+181 IKSNKKFFDQLR
-193 ANAEDFQEAI
+193 ANTEDFQEAI

-234 KTEGLAVGIMALSN
+234 KTESLTIVVMALSN

-263 DLLAKGEVSLLYVV
+263 GLLAKGEVSLLYVV

-288 LIDLSSETALEIRH
+288 LIDLSSETALEIRY

-323 VDLRRVSIDVEN
+323 VELRQVSIDVED
-335 VHFGYGEKNVLDG
+335 VHFGYGEKNVLEG

-369 STLLRCINALE
+369 STLLKLMSRLYDYDSGAIRIDDYD
-380 PIQGGTIKL
+380 IQNVSTDSLFKKTSI
-389 QGMDIRKGSKNITT
+389 
-403 LRQKIG
+403 
-409 MVFQS
+409 VFQDVM
-414 YELFPH
+414 LFN
-420 LTVLD
+420 TSVMENIRIGRLD
-425 NITLAPVKVQKRDK
+425 ATDEEV
-439 AEAQKEAME
+439 KEA
-448 LLARVGLADKAKS
+448 ARMANCMDFIDEMPEGFHTAIGENG
-461 YPRQLSGGQKQR
+461 QELSGGQRQR
-473 VAIVRAL
+473 LSIARAFL
-480 CMHPEILLFDEVTA
+480 KDAPILILDEITSS
-494 ALDPEMVREVLD
+494 LD
-506 VMLDL
+506 VENERIIQQSLNHL
-511 AKQGK
+511 IQNK
-516 TMLIVTHEMQFAK
+516 TVVIISHRLKSVEK
-529 AVADKVIFIDQ
+529 ADKIVVLNK
-540 GKIVEEAAPDKFFEH
+540 GKVEGEGKHDELLKTSPTYRNLIEKSEMAEAF
-555 PETERAKQFLNV
+555 V
-567 FTFEHVEHHTKQA
+567 Y

>member
-44 GQQILEGTFHSQTLY
+44 GQQILEDTFHLQTLY
-59 FAISLGICVI
+59 FALSLGICVI

-181 IKRNKKFYDQLR
+181 IKSNKKFFDQLR
-193 ANAEDFQEAI
+193 ANTEDFQEAI

-234 KTEGLAVGIMALSN
+234 KTESLTIVVMALSN

-263 DLLAKGEVSLLYVV
+263 GLLAKGEVSLLYVV

-288 LIDLSSETALEIRH
+288 LIDLSSETALEIRY

-323 VDLRRVSIDVEN
+323 VELRQVSIDVED
-335 VHFGYGEKNVLDG
+335 VHFGYGEKNVLEG

-369 STLLRCINALE
+369 STLLKLMSRLYDYDSGAIRIDDYD
-380 PIQGGTIKL
+380 IQNVSTDSLFKKTSI
-389 QGMDIRKGSKNITT
+389 
-403 LRQKIG
+403 
-409 MVFQS
+409 VFQDVM
-414 YELFPH
+414 LFN
-420 LTVLD
+420 TSVMENIRIGRLD
-425 NITLAPVKVQKRDK
+425 ATDEEV
-439 AEAQKEAME
+439 KEA
-448 LLARVGLADKAKS
+448 ARMANCMDFIDDMPEGFDTAIGENG
-461 YPRQLSGGQKQR
+461 QELSGGQRQR
-473 VAIVRAL
+473 LSIARAFL
-480 CMHPEILLFDEVTA
+480 KDAPILILDEITSS
-494 ALDPEMVREVLD
+494 LD
-506 VMLDL
+506 VENERIIQQSLNHL
-511 AKQGK
+511 IQNK
-516 TMLIVTHEMQFAK
+516 TVVIISHRLKSVEK
-529 AVADKVIFIDQ
+529 ADKIVVLNK
-540 GKIVEEAAPDKFFEH
+540 GKVEGEGRHDELLKTSPTYRNLIEKSEMAEAF
-555 PETERAKQFLNV
+555 V
-567 FTFEHVEHHTKQA
+567 Y

>member
-59 FAISLGICVI
+59 FAISLGICAI

-181 IKRNKKFYDQLR
+181 IKSNKKFFDQLR

-323 VDLRRVSIDVEN
+323 VDLRRVSIGVED

-369 STLLRCINALE
+369 STLLKLMSRLYDYDSGSIRIDDYD
-380 PIQGGTIKL
+380 IQNVSTDSLFKKTSI
-389 QGMDIRKGSKNITT
+389 
-403 LRQKIG
+403 
-409 MVFQS
+409 VFQDVM
-414 YELFPH
+414 LFN
-420 LTVLD
+420 TSVMENIRIGRLD
-425 NITLAPVKVQKRDK
+425 ATDEEV
-439 AEAQKEAME
+439 KEA
-448 LLARVGLADKAKS
+448 ARMANCMDFIDEMPEGFYTAIGENG
-461 YPRQLSGGQKQR
+461 QELSGGQRQR
-473 VAIVRAL
+473 LSIARAFL
-480 CMHPEILLFDEVTA
+480 KDAPILILDEITSS
-494 ALDPEMVREVLD
+494 LD
-506 VMLDL
+506 VENERIIQQSLNHL
-511 AKQGK
+511 IQNK
-516 TMLIVTHEMQFAK
+516 TVVIISHRLKSVEK
-529 AVADKVIFIDQ
+529 ADKIVVLNK
-540 GKIVEEAAPDKFFEH
+540 GKVEGEGRHDELLKISPTYRNLMEKSEMAEAF
-555 PETERAKQFLNV
+555 V
-567 FTFEHVEHHTKQA
+567 Y

>member
-80 MYNATY
+80 LYNATY

-181 IKRNKKFYDQLR
+181 IKSNKKFFDQLR

-234 KTEGLAVGIMALSN
+234 KTEGLTIVVMALSN

-263 DLLAKGEVSLLYVV
+263 GLLAKGEVSLLYVV

-288 LIDLSSETALEIRH
+288 LIDLSSEAALEIRH

-323 VDLRRVSIDVEN
+323 VDLRRVSIDIED

-369 STLLRCINALE
+369 STLLKLMSRLYDYDSGAIRIDNYD
-380 PIQGGTIKL
+380 IQNVSTDSLFKKTSI
-389 QGMDIRKGSKNITT
+389 
-403 LRQKIG
+403 
-409 MVFQS
+409 VFQ
-414 YELFPH
+414 
-420 LTVLD
+420 
-425 NITLAPVKVQKRDK
+425 
-439 AEAQKEAME
+439 
-448 LLARVGLADKAKS
+448 
-461 YPRQLSGGQKQR
+461 
-473 VAIVRAL
+473 
-480 CMHPEILLFDEVTA
+480 
-494 ALDPEMVREVLD
+494 D
-506 VMLDL
+506 VMLFNTSVMENIRIGRLDATDEEVKEAARMANCMDFIDEMPEGFHTAIGENGQEL
-511 AKQGK
+511 SSGQRQRLSIARAFLKDAPILILDEITSSLDVENERIIQQSLNHLIQNK
-516 TMLIVTHEMQFAK
+516 TVVIISHRLKSVEK
-529 AVADKVIFIDQ
+529 ADKIVVLNK
-540 GKIVEEAAPDKFFEH
+540 GKVEGEGRHDELLKISPTYRNLIEKSEMAEAF
-555 PETERAKQFLNV
+555 V
-567 FTFEHVEHHTKQA
+567 Y

>member
-9 FHVTEEGAQGLV
+9 FHVTEEGAQGLA

-59 FAISLGICVI
+59 FALSLGICVI

-94 NLGKTLAKLPLAFF
+94 NLGRTLAKLPLAFF

-122 DVEAIEHAMS
+122 DVETIEHAMS

-152 LVGNVKLGLA
+152 LAGNVKLGLA

-181 IKRNKKFYDQLR
+181 IKSNKKFFDKLR

-234 KTEGLAVGIMALSN
+234 KTEGLAIVVMALSN

-263 DLLAKGEVSLLYVV
+263 GLLAKGEVSLLYVV

-323 VDLRRVSIDVEN
+323 VDLRRVSINVED

-369 STLLRCINALE
+369 STLLKLMSRLYDYDSGSIRIDDYD
-380 PIQGGTIKL
+380 IQNVSTDSLFKKTSI
-389 QGMDIRKGSKNITT
+389 
-403 LRQKIG
+403 
-409 MVFQS
+409 VFQDVM
-414 YELFPH
+414 LFN
-420 LTVLD
+420 TSVMENIRIGRLD
-425 NITLAPVKVQKRDK
+425 ATDEEV
-439 AEAQKEAME
+439 KEA
-448 LLARVGLADKAKS
+448 ARMANCMDFIDEMPEGFHTAIGENG
-461 YPRQLSGGQKQR
+461 QELSGGQRQR
-473 VAIVRAL
+473 LSIARAFL
-480 CMHPEILLFDEVTA
+480 KDAPILILDEITSS
-494 ALDPEMVREVLD
+494 LD
-506 VMLDL
+506 VENERIIQQSLNHL
-511 AKQGK
+511 IQNK
-516 TMLIVTHEMQFAK
+516 TVVIISHRLKSVEK
-529 AVADKVIFIDQ
+529 ADKIVVLNK
-540 GKIVEEAAPDKFFEH
+540 GKVEGEGRHDELMKTSPTYRNLIEKSEMAEAF
-555 PETERAKQFLNV
+555 V
-567 FTFEHVEHHTKQA
+567 Y

>member
-9 FHVTEEGAQGLV
+9 FHVTEEGARGLV

-44 GQQILEGTFHSQTLY
+44 GQQILEGTSHSQTLY

-181 IKRNKKFYDQLR
+181 IKSNKKFFDQLR

-323 VDLRRVSIDVEN
+323 VDLRRVSIGVED

-369 STLLRCINALE
+369 STLLKLMSRLYDYDSGAIRIDDHD
-380 PIQGGTIKL
+380 IQNVSTDSLFKKTSI
-389 QGMDIRKGSKNITT
+389 
-403 LRQKIG
+403 
-409 MVFQS
+409 VFQDVM
-414 YELFPH
+414 LFN
-420 LTVLD
+420 TSVMENIRIGRLD
-425 NITLAPVKVQKRDK
+425 ATDEEV
-439 AEAQKEAME
+439 KEA
-448 LLARVGLADKAKS
+448 ARMANCMDFIDEMPEGFHTGIGENG
-461 YPRQLSGGQKQR
+461 QELSGGQRQR
-473 VAIVRAL
+473 LSIARAFL
-480 CMHPEILLFDEVTA
+480 KDAPILILDEITSS
-494 ALDPEMVREVLD
+494 LD
-506 VMLDL
+506 VENERIIQQSLNHL
-511 AKQGK
+511 IQNK
-516 TMLIVTHEMQFAK
+516 TVVIISHRLKSVEK
-529 AVADKVIFIDQ
+529 ADKIVVLNK
-540 GKIVEEAAPDKFFEH
+540 GKVEGEGRHDELLKISPTYRNLMEKSEMAEAF
-555 PETERAKQFLNV
+555 V
-567 FTFEHVEHHTKQA
+567 Y

>member
-9 FHVTEEGAQGLV
+9 FHVTEEGARGLV

-44 GQQILEGTFHSQTLY
+44 GQQILEGTFHSKTLY
-59 FAISLGICVI
+59 FALSLGICVI

-86 KESANLRE
+86 RESANMRE

-122 DVEAIEHAMS
+122 DVETIEHAMS

-169 RLLILVAFKGEG
+169 RLLILVAFKEEG
-181 IKRNKKFYDQLR
+181 IKSNKKFFDQLR

-263 DLLAKGEVSLLYVV
+263 GLLAKGEVNLLYVV

-323 VDLRRVSIDVEN
+323 VDLRRVSIDVED
-335 VHFGYGEKNVLDG
+335 VHFGYGEKNVLEG

-369 STLLRCINALE
+369 STLLKLMSRLYDYDSGAIRIGDYD
-380 PIQGGTIKL
+380 IQNVSTDSLFKKTSI
-389 QGMDIRKGSKNITT
+389 
-403 LRQKIG
+403 
-409 MVFQS
+409 VFQDVM
-414 YELFPH
+414 LFN
-420 LTVLD
+420 TSVMENIRIGRLD
-425 NITLAPVKVQKRDK
+425 ATDEEV
-439 AEAQKEAME
+439 KEA
-448 LLARVGLADKAKS
+448 ARMANCMDFIDEMPEGFHTAIGENG
-461 YPRQLSGGQKQR
+461 QELSGGQRQR
-473 VAIVRAL
+473 LSIARAFL
-480 CMHPEILLFDEVTA
+480 KDAPILILDEITSS
-494 ALDPEMVREVLD
+494 LD
-506 VMLDL
+506 VENERIIQQSLNHL
-511 AKQGK
+511 IQNK
-516 TMLIVTHEMQFAK
+516 TVVIISHRLKSVEK
-529 AVADKVIFIDQ
+529 ADKIVVLNK
-540 GKIVEEAAPDKFFEH
+540 GKVEGEGKHDELLKTSPTYRNLIEKSEMAEAF
-555 PETERAKQFLNV
+555 V
-567 FTFEHVEHHTKQA
+567 Y

>member
-59 FAISLGICVI
+59 FALSLGICVI

-122 DVEAIEHAMS
+122 DVETIEHAMS

-152 LVGNVKLGLA
+152 LIGNVKLGLA

-181 IKRNKKFYDQLR
+181 IKSNKKFFDKLR

-234 KTEGLAVGIMALSN
+234 KTEGLAIVVMALSN

-263 DLLAKGEVSLLYVV
+263 GLLAKGEVSLLYVV

-288 LIDLSSETALEIRH
+288 LIDLSSEAALEIRH

-323 VDLRRVSIDVEN
+323 VDLRRVSINVEDVT
-335 VHFGYGEKNVLDG
+335 FGYGEKNVLDG

-369 STLLRCINALE
+369 STLLKLMSRLYDYDSGSIRIDDYD
-380 PIQGGTIKL
+380 IQNVSTDSLFKKTSI
-389 QGMDIRKGSKNITT
+389 
-403 LRQKIG
+403 
-409 MVFQS
+409 VFQDVM
-414 YELFPH
+414 LFN
-420 LTVLD
+420 TSVMENIRIGRLD
-425 NITLAPVKVQKRDK
+425 ATDEEV
-439 AEAQKEAME
+439 KEA
-448 LLARVGLADKAKS
+448 ARMANCMDFIDDMPEGFDTAIGENG
-461 YPRQLSGGQKQR
+461 QELSGGQRQR
-473 VAIVRAL
+473 LSIARAFL
-480 CMHPEILLFDEVTA
+480 KDAPILILDEITSS
-494 ALDPEMVREVLD
+494 LD
-506 VMLDL
+506 VENERIIQQSLNHL
-511 AKQGK
+511 IQNK
-516 TMLIVTHEMQFAK
+516 TVVIISHRLKSVEK
-529 AVADKVIFIDQ
+529 ADKIVVLNK
-540 GKIVEEAAPDKFFEH
+540 GKVEGEGKHDELLKTSPTYRNLIEKSEMAEAF
-555 PETERAKQFLNV
+555 V
-567 FTFEHVEHHTKQA
+567 Y

>member
-59 FAISLGICVI
+59 FALSLGICVI

-152 LVGNVKLGLA
+152 LIGNVKLGLA

-181 IKRNKKFYDQLR
+181 IKSNKKFFDKLR

-234 KTEGLAVGIMALSN
+234 KTEGLAIVVMALSN

-323 VDLRRVSIDVEN
+323 VDLRRVSINVED

-369 STLLRCINALE
+369 STLLKLMSRLYDYDSGSIRIDDYD
-380 PIQGGTIKL
+380 IQNVSTDSLFKKTSI
-389 QGMDIRKGSKNITT
+389 
-403 LRQKIG
+403 
-409 MVFQS
+409 VFQDVM
-414 YELFPH
+414 LFN
-420 LTVLD
+420 TSVMENIRIGRLD
-425 NITLAPVKVQKRDK
+425 ATDEEV
-439 AEAQKEAME
+439 KEA
-448 LLARVGLADKAKS
+448 ARMANCMDFIDEMPEGFHTAIGENG
-461 YPRQLSGGQKQR
+461 QELSGGQRQR
-473 VAIVRAL
+473 LSIARAFL
-480 CMHPEILLFDEVTA
+480 KDAPILILDEITSS
-494 ALDPEMVREVLD
+494 LD
-506 VMLDL
+506 VENERIIQQSLNHL
-511 AKQGK
+511 IQNK
-516 TMLIVTHEMQFAK
+516 TVVIISHRLKSVEK
-529 AVADKVIFIDQ
+529 ADKIVVLNK
-540 GKIVEEAAPDKFFEH
+540 GKVEGEGRHDELMKTSPTYRNLIEKSEMAEAF
-555 PETERAKQFLNV
+555 V
-567 FTFEHVEHHTKQA
+567 Y

>member
-1 MKEHFKKK
+1 MMKEHFKKK

-44 GQQILEGTFHSQTLY
+44 GQQILEGTFHSKTLY
-59 FAISLGICVI
+59 FALSLGICVI

-142 LFIPILGVML
+142 LFIPILGIML

-181 IKRNKKFYDQLR
+181 IKRNKKFFDQLR

-263 DLLAKGEVSLLYVV
+263 GLLAKGEVSLLYVV

-323 VDLRRVSIDVEN
+323 VDLRRVSIDVED

-369 STLLRCINALE
+369 STLLKLMSRLYDYDSGAIRIDDYD
-380 PIQGGTIKL
+380 IQNVSTDSLFKKTSI
-389 QGMDIRKGSKNITT
+389 
-403 LRQKIG
+403 
-409 MVFQS
+409 VFQDVM
-414 YELFPH
+414 LFN
-420 LTVLD
+420 TSVMENIRIGRLD
-425 NITLAPVKVQKRDK
+425 ATDEEV
-439 AEAQKEAME
+439 KEA
-448 LLARVGLADKAKS
+448 ARMANCMDFIDEMPEGFDTAIGENG
-461 YPRQLSGGQKQR
+461 QELSGGQRQR
-473 VAIVRAL
+473 LSIARAFL
-480 CMHPEILLFDEVTA
+480 KDAPILILDEITSS
-494 ALDPEMVREVLD
+494 LD
-506 VMLDL
+506 VENERIIQQSLNHL
-511 AKQGK
+511 IQNK
-516 TMLIVTHEMQFAK
+516 TVVIISHRLKSVEK
-529 AVADKVIFIDQ
+529 ADKIVVLNK
-540 GKIVEEAAPDKFFEH
+540 GKVEGEGKHDELLKTSPTYRNLMEKSEMAEAF
-555 PETERAKQFLNV
+555 V
-567 FTFEHVEHHTKQA
+567 Y

>member
-9 FHVTEEGAQGLV
+9 FHVTEEGAQGLA

-59 FAISLGICVI
+59 FALSLGICVI

-122 DVEAIEHAMS
+122 DVETIEHAMS

-152 LVGNVKLGLA
+152 LAGNVKLGLA

-181 IKRNKKFYDQLR
+181 IKSNKKFFDQLR

-263 DLLAKGEVSLLYVV
+263 DLLAKGGVSLLYVV

-288 LIDLSSETALEIRH
+288 LIDLSSEAALEIRH

-323 VDLRRVSIDVEN
+323 VDLRRVSIDVED
-335 VHFGYGEKNVLDG
+335 VTFGYGEKNVLDG

-369 STLLRCINALE
+369 STLLKLMSRLYDYDSGAIRIDDYD
-380 PIQGGTIKL
+380 IQNVSTDSLFKKTSI
-389 QGMDIRKGSKNITT
+389 
-403 LRQKIG
+403 
-409 MVFQS
+409 VFQDVM
-414 YELFPH
+414 LFN
-420 LTVLD
+420 TSVMENIRIGRLD
-425 NITLAPVKVQKRDK
+425 ATDEEV
-439 AEAQKEAME
+439 KEA
-448 LLARVGLADKAKS
+448 ARMANCMDFIDDMPEGFDTAIGENG
-461 YPRQLSGGQKQR
+461 QELSGGQRQR
-473 VAIVRAL
+473 LSIARAFL
-480 CMHPEILLFDEVTA
+480 KDAPILILDEITSS
-494 ALDPEMVREVLD
+494 LD
-506 VMLDL
+506 VENERIIQQSLNHL
-511 AKQGK
+511 IQNK
-516 TMLIVTHEMQFAK
+516 TVVIISHRLKSVEK
-529 AVADKVIFIDQ
+529 ADKIVVLNK
-540 GKIVEEAAPDKFFEH
+540 GKVEGEGRHDELMKTSPTYRNLMEKSEMAEAF
-555 PETERAKQFLNV
+555 V
-567 FTFEHVEHHTKQA
+567 Y